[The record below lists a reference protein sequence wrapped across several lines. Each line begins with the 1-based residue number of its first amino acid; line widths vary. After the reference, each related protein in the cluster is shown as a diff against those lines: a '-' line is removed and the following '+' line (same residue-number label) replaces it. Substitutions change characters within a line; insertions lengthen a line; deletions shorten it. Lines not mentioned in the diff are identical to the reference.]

1 MPNAPGPKGNK
12 PSKQLAAID
21 QLLIAALKQGPAK
34 KREAINRILELVPDW
49 TRGDCWQRIR
59 ELRETIQPA
68 ARLERAPDKAKRSA
82 RPAPIPPAYGAP
94 WTPEA
99 DDTLFRLAGYEPVRR
114 IAQRLGRTVGAGAL
128 PSWCTRNERQ
138 GHRRMV
144 VARTA
149 EASASQSGTAEVP
162 HRKRDSEG
170 TGSTYNARLIGGI
183 LR

>member
-34 KREAINRILELVPDW
+34 KRGAINRILELVPDW

-99 DDTLFRLAGYEPVRR
+99 DDTLFRLAGCEPDRKST
-114 IAQRLGRTVGAGAL
+114 RLNSRHL
-128 PSWCTRNERQ
+128 
-138 GHRRMV
+138 
-144 VARTA
+144 
-149 EASASQSGTAEVP
+149 
-162 HRKRDSEG
+162 
-170 TGSTYNARLIGGI
+170 GI
-183 LR
+183 S